1 LPQKV
6 LIDADPG
13 IGDAVAIS
21 LAILD
26 PDIDVVGI
34 TATRGCISGDQS
46 TRNIQAIVETL
57 DPPKWPRL
65 GGASGPAAVG
75 GVDYGVVGVGPSE
88 VNGATGLGDREFRVA
103 ELHHPRDSVKLMT
116 EMVRV
121 YPNEITLLTLG
132 PLTNVEIACERAPDF
147 LGMLKGLICLGGTVE
162 RGGDVT
168 AVAEFNMCANPEA
181 ARAVLRS
188 PATKTLV
195 PLDVSNSVVLT
206 FEQFDRLVTPPSS
219 AVCRFFEELLPF
231 AFRAHHQHLGLEGI
245 PLREVVALAS
255 IAQPRIFQ
263 GSAMAIDV
271 ETTGELTR
279 GMTVFDRRRTQQWQT
294 NIDVLTEVDA
304 QAVLDY
310 FSRIVRLASA

>member
-1 LPQKV
+1 MPQKV

-13 IGDAVAIS
+13 IGDAVAVS

-26 PDIDVVGI
+26 PDIDVVAI
-34 TATRGCISGDQS
+34 TATPGCIAGKQS

-65 GGASGPAAVG
+65 GGASGPAVAG

-88 VNGATGLGDREFRVA
+88 VNGPSGLGDWEFRVA

-147 LGMLKGLICLGGTVE
+147 LGLLKGLVCLGGAVE
-162 RGGDVT
+162 SGGDVT
-168 AVAEFNMCANPEA
+168 AAAEFNICANPEA
-181 ARAVLRS
+181 ARNVLRS

-206 FEQFDRLVTPPSS
+206 FEQFDRLVTSPSS
-219 AVCRFFEELLPF
+219 ALCRFFGELLPF

-255 IAQPRIFQ
+255 IALPRVFQ
-263 GSAMAIDV
+263 GRAMAIDV